1 MCIRDRVS
9 LCCTTTRKSSI
20 MTQGILRRNITFS
33 FLHYSDIVCIPT
45 KLYWIISAS
54 TWSGTV
60 MHSLRKVWKVHRNK
74 TKRGIANRI
83 NWNIEYSCST
93 VNNWTNYSIKSSI
106 ASQTFI
112 IIIGSFFI
120 NVTPEDRESDEECYY
135 LNGEE

>member
-1 MCIRDRVS
+1 M
-9 LCCTTTRKSSI
+9 
-20 MTQGILRRNITFS
+20 NIQ
-33 FLHYSDIVCIPT
+33 Y
-45 KLYWIISAS
+45 
-54 TWSGTV
+54 
-60 MHSLRKVWKVHRNK
+60 
-74 TKRGIANRI
+74 
-83 NWNIEYSCST
+83 ST